1 MKNTILRAGF
11 VVLFIIPLFLISC
24 KKSSDSLP
32 DKPVNINLTL
42 KQASLI
48 ESENGFAFDI
58 FKEVLKSANETDNII
73 ISPLSISYALSM
85 TVNGANAATRDSM
98 LKALRVNDITMDE
111 LNKSYKDLTE
121 ALLSVDARV
130 LISIAN
136 SVWTESTFIAKK
148 TFADILTDFYNA
160 EAKSFDIND
169 PTAPAQMNKWIE
181 DHTNG
186 LIKNMIDQLDPY
198 TKMLLINAIYFKG
211 KWQVQFDTKGT
222 NARSFT
228 RADGSNVEVPTMSQ
242 EATHKVYKGNG
253 FIIAEVPYGQGNFV
267 MDIILPDNNDVSTV
281 SPLLTDTNFNTW
293 VNALYAAKVD
303 LYLPKFKYGFKE
315 KLKPA
320 LSVMGMGLA
329 FSDFAD
335 FTNIADYPPLQIK
348 DVIHQAFIETNEEG
362 TEAAAATVVEIRATS
377 MGPDTPLLIDV
388 NHPFIYFI
396 RETTT
401 NTILFMGRVVDPATN

>member
-1 MKNTILRAGF
+1 MKNKILRTGF
-11 VVLFIIPLFLISC
+11 VLILIIPLFSC
-24 KKSSDSLP
+24 RKSSDNLP

-58 FKEVLKSANETDNII
+58 FKEVLKSASETENII

-85 TVNGANAATRDSM
+85 TVNGANNATRDSM

-121 ALLSVDARV
+121 ALLSVDSRV

-136 SVWTESTFIAKK
+136 SVWTENTFIAKK
-148 TFADILTDFYNA
+148 TFTDILTDFYNA

-186 LIKNMIDQLDPY
+186 LIKNMVEQLDPL

-211 KWQVQFDTKGT
+211 KWQVQFDAKGT
-222 NARSFT
+222 NARNFT
-228 RADGSNVEVPTMSQ
+228 RPDGSNVEVPAMSQ
-242 EATHKVYKGNG
+242 EDTHKVYKGDG
-253 FIIAEVPYGQGNFV
+253 FVMAELPYGQGNFV
-267 MDIILPDNNDVSTV
+267 IDIILPDNNDVSII
-281 SPLLTDTNFNTW
+281 SPLLTGDNFNTW
-293 VNALYAAKVD
+293 VNSLYAAKVD
-303 LYLPKFKYGFKE
+303 LYLPKFKYGFKT
-315 KLKPA
+315 KLKPV

-335 FTNIADYPPLQIK
+335 FTNIADFPPLQIK

-362 TEAAAATVVEIRATS
+362 TEAAAATVVEIRTTS
-377 MGPDTPLLIDV
+377 MGPDTPLLIDI
-388 NHPFIYFI
+388 NHSFIYFI

-401 NTILFMGRVVDPATN
+401 NTILFMGRVTDPLAN